1 MVDAI
6 CTQTA
11 ATGTCKSWALDI
23 DQRTTSM
30 GYNDV
35 SLQKTGMAMAIPPAS
50 TSPALSLSYGL
61 PKGQQLFVSV
71 GGVCAAEISLEIL
84 CVSCVQLPCWLAT

>member
-1 MVDAI
+1 MFDAT

-11 ATGTCKSWALDI
+11 ATGTSWALDI

-30 GYNDV
+30 DYNDV
-35 SLQKTGMAMAIPPAS
+35 SLQKTGMEMAIPPAS
-50 TSPALSLSYGL
+50 MSPALSLRYGL

-84 CVSCVQLPCWLAT
+84 CVSCEQLPCWLAT